1 MTEDIL
7 HFLWK
12 HISRFPQQLSL
23 NDDENIEVIS
33 SGEHNLDSGPDFF
46 NAKIKIGNTI
56 WAGNV
61 EIHINSSDWNRHGHN
76 NDSAYD
82 SVILHV
88 VANND
93 TTIYNSKGIEIKTV
107 GIEYPNDLDWKLQR
121 LIANETWI
129 PCASQINSFGE
140 LPMRMW
146 LASLAAERLEQKT
159 AQVHSWVNEFEGS
172 WEEAFYISIAR
183 SFGLKINALPFELLA
198 KSIQL
203 KIIAKIRS
211 SLHRIEAILFGQ
223 AGMLH
228 NQDGDSYYLSL
239 KKEYNYLQKTYSLK
253 PIPNHLWKFMRLR
266 PTAFPTIRL
275 ALLASLIHKSY
286 GLFSKCIE
294 IEKFEE
300 LTSLLR
306 AECSPY
312 WQTHYTFG
320 KESAKKSKQLGNNAI
335 ATIALNTVIPFM
347 FAYGNARGNQTLKDK
362 ALELLEEMP
371 AEKNNTVRGFASLGI
386 SADSALLS
394 QAMVQLKSQYCDKRK
409 CLYCNVGAS
418 VVLKKSEG

>member
-7 HFLWK
+7 HFVWK
-12 HISRFPQQLSL
+12 HINRFPQQLL
-23 NDDENIEVIS
+23 LTDDENIEVIS
-33 SGEHNLDSGPDFF
+33 PGEHNFDSGPDFF
-46 NAKIKIGNTI
+46 NAKVKIGSTI

-61 EIHINSSDWNRHGHN
+61 EIHINSSDWDRHGHN
-76 NDSAYD
+76 CDSAYD

-88 VANND
+88 VAKND
-93 TTIYNSKGIEIKTV
+93 ATVYNSKGVAIVSATID
-107 GIEYPNDLDWKLQR
+107 YPNGLEWELQK

-129 PCASQINSFGE
+129 PCANHIKSFGE

-146 LASLAAERLEQKT
+146 LSSMAAERLEQKT
-159 AQVHSWVNEFEGS
+159 AQVQSWVNEFGGS

-198 KSIQL
+198 KSIPL
-203 KIIAKIRS
+203 KIAAKIRS
-211 SLHRIEAILFGQ
+211 SLPSIEALLFGQ
-223 AGMLH
+223 AGMLQNH
-228 NQDGDSYYLSL
+228 NGDSYYLSL
-239 KKEYNYLQKTYSLK
+239 KKEYNYLQKTYSLN

-266 PTAFPTIRL
+266 PTAFPTIRV
-275 ALLASLIHKSY
+275 ALMASLIHKSY

-294 IEKFEE
+294 IEKFDE

-320 KESAKKSKQLGNNAI
+320 KESAKKNKQLGSNAI

-347 FAYGNARGNQTLKDK
+347 FAYGNARGNQMLKDK

-371 AEKNNTVRGFASLGI
+371 AEKNNTVRGFANLGI
-386 SADSALLS
+386 DADSALLS

-418 VVLKKSEG
+418 VLLKKSEG